1 MLTITLPA
9 SLSNLEKLLSQ
20 VSGWLGSNGI
30 PRSQT
35 ARIELALEEALVN
48 VCRYS
53 YRQGEGDVEVRCGI
67 TEGRAC
73 RIEIVDSG
81 VPFDAC
87 AYPAPELTAC
97 IADRK
102 VGGLGVYLMRNMA
115 DQMTYRRENEKNILS
130 LVFRTSP
137 GRNDGTASS
146 PHRA

>member
-20 VSGWLGSNGI
+20 VSGWLESSGI
-30 PRSQT
+30 PRPQT
-35 ARIELALEEALVN
+35 AKIELALEEALVN
-48 VCRYS
+48 VCRYA
-53 YRQGEGDVEVRCGI
+53 YRQGQGDVEIRCRI
-67 TEGRAC
+67 TDGRAC
-73 RIEIVDSG
+73 LIEIVDSG
-81 VPFDAC
+81 IPFDAC

-130 LVFRTSP
+130 LAFRTAP
-137 GRNDGTASS
+137 GGNDGASVS
-146 PHRA
+146 PQRA